1 MKKKGGG
8 GITCMVH
15 EGGYCSRSNKTL
27 YYAVYVRLHSLRGL
41 NIIHQHHV
49 QSLATFMRG

>member
-1 MKKKGGG
+1 MKKKGG